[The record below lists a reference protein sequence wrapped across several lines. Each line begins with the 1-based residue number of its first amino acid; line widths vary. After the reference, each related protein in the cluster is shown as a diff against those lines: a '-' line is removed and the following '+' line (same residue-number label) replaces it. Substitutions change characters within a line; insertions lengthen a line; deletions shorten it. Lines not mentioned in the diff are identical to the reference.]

1 MNNGYN
7 TSLQSDINNGTMG
20 TMRKVQI
27 FSQMVRHITALI
39 YLIAEL
45 VIGTKPEKL

>member
-1 MNNGYN
+1 MNNGHN
-7 TSLQSDINNGTMG
+7 SLQSFSTCDKIDTY
-20 TMRKVQI
+20 RKVQI
-27 FSQMVRHITALI
+27 FSQMVRHITALL